1 MGAAKKSAMG
11 ATKVGFNFAELETQ
25 ANLADQQK
33 VPEKIF
39 TEEEQAE
46 TINSVRLA
54 YQDLS
59 LKAQKQEEKMKHID
73 PAKAKQMERLGMG
86 FNVRGNVSHSVLT
99 DMKTIAQEPT
109 PSAKFNTTNAK
120 VFQKEPKMDYFD
132 DYSTSMYSTPSSS
145 SYKSANVDADLEM
158 MGFETIEPIESRHSN
173 VTSMFSS
180 SSTSSS
186 ISPNRNM
193 NNNNNN
199 NNNYRNSSSGSGGGG
214 FGSSDG
220 RNRNNKS
227 SIEKPSYNTYENT
240 DAQKKFGGAKA
251 ISSDQFFGEET
262 SSFERSANLAKF
274 QGSNSISSAEYFG
287 DKSSS
292 SSRGLFTFTFTLIFF
307 QIFPGITP
315 LNRQHLIY

>member
-1 MGAAKKSAMG
+1 MGAAKKSAFG
-11 ATKVGFNFAELETQ
+11 ATKVKTSFADLETQ
-25 ANLADQQK
+25 ANLADQHQQK

-59 LKAQKQEEKMKHID
+59 MKAQKQEEKMKHID

-86 FNVRGNVSHSVLT
+86 FNVRGNVSHSVMT

-109 PSAKFNTTNAK
+109 PAAKFNTSSSAK
-120 VFQKEPKMDYFD
+120 VFEKEPKMDYFD
-132 DYSTSMYSTPSSS
+132 DYSTSMYSSPSSS
-145 SYKSANVDADLEM
+145 SLKSSNVDADLVM

-180 SSTSSS
+180 SSTSSPHMS
-186 ISPNRNM
+186 S
-193 NNNNNN
+193 NNNNN
-199 NNNYRNSSSGSGGGG
+199 NNNYRNSSSGG
-214 FGSSDG
+214 FGSSGSDG
-220 RNRNNKS
+220 RSRNNKS
-227 SIEKPSYNTYENT
+227 SMEKPSYNTYENT

-251 ISSDQFFGEET
+251 ISSDQFFNEET

-274 QGSNSISSAEYFG
+274 QGSNAISSAEYFG
-287 DKSSS
+287 DKSSA
-292 SSRGLFTFTFTLIFF
+292 SSRGTCYIMKF
-307 QIFPGITP
+307 
-315 LNRQHLIY
+315 LNNAFK

>member
-1 MGAAKKSAMG
+1 MCSIQMGAAKKGALG
-11 ATKVGFNFAELETQ
+11 ATKVKTNFADLETQ

-59 LKAQKQEEKMKHID
+59 MKAQKQEEKMKHID

-109 PSAKFNTTNAK
+109 PAAKFNTHSNNAK
-120 VFQKEPKMDYFD
+120 VFEKEPKMDYFD
-132 DYSTSMYSTPSSS
+132 DYSTSMYSSPSSS
-145 SYKSANVDADLEM
+145 TSLKTNVDHSDLAM
-158 MGFETIEPIESRHSN
+158 MGFETIEPIVSRHSN

-180 SSTSSS
+180 SSTPSS
-186 ISPNRNM
+186 ISSNCNM

-199 NNNYRNSSSGSGGGG
+199 SNNNYRNSSGGSAFGSGE
-214 FGSSDG
+214 G
-220 RNRNNKS
+220 RSRNNKS

-287 DKSSS
+287 EKPNS
-292 SSRGLFTFTFTLIFF
+292 SSRGMPHHTDNHAFE
-307 QIFPGITP
+307 
-315 LNRQHLIY
+315 

>member
-1 MGAAKKSAMG
+1 MGAAKKGALG
-11 ATKVGFNFAELETQ
+11 ATKVKTNFADLETQ

-59 LKAQKQEEKMKHID
+59 MKAQKQEEKMKHID

-86 FNVRGNVSHSVLT
+86 FNVRGNVSHSVMT

-109 PSAKFNTTNAK
+109 PAAKFNTSSSAK
-120 VFQKEPKMDYFD
+120 VFEKEPKMDYFD
-132 DYSTSMYSTPSSS
+132 DYSTSMYSSPSSS
-145 SYKSANVDADLEM
+145 SLKSSNVDADLVM

-180 SSTSSS
+180 SSTSSPHMS
-186 ISPNRNM
+186 S
-193 NNNNNN
+193 NNNNN
-199 NNNYRNSSSGSGGGG
+199 NNNYRNSSSGG
-214 FGSSDG
+214 FGSSGSDG
-220 RNRNNKS
+220 RSRNNKS
-227 SIEKPSYNTYENT
+227 SMEKPSYNTYENT

-251 ISSDQFFGEET
+251 ISSDQFFNEET

-274 QGSNSISSAEYFG
+274 QGSNAISSAEYFG
-287 DKSSS
+287 DKSSA
-292 SSRGLFTFTFTLIFF
+292 SSRGTCYIMKF
-307 QIFPGITP
+307 
-315 LNRQHLIY
+315 LNNAIE